1 MAFGFKRTATLCL
14 LGAVALQAA
23 GSLQAGSLASP
34 SAGPLQARLQPAH
47 GGRDQIPVDRLI
59 IKFKPAAQAVVQRS
73 LQPSA
78 QIRESIPALQR
89 LASRHQL
96 QGRPLRRLP
105 NGSHVVQLDQQ
116 RSPADIAAVIS
127 QFILDPDIE
136 MVEVDLRMF
145 PAAIPTDPL
154 YVSQWALSEATGGVR
169 PQAAWDFTQGQGAVV
184 AILDTGVLPHA
195 DLVGNLLPGYDFVSN
210 TFMANDGGGRDS
222 DASDPGDAIAADDCG
237 SGVPEQDEPSS
248 WHGTHVAGIA
258 AAQAFNGV
266 GGSGV
271 AFQAEILPV
280 RVLGRCGGYTSDI
293 VDAIYWAA
301 GFSVSGV
308 PANASP
314 ADVINLSLSSP
325 VAAAC
330 SASYSDAINA
340 ARGAGTLVVVAAG
353 NAAGNAD
360 TFPPGNCP
368 GAFTVA
374 ATTRQGGRAFYSN
387 YGSLVDL
394 AAPGGAMQSS
404 TDPNG
409 ILSTANSG
417 TQAPVADNYIY
428 LQGSSMAAPQ
438 VTGVAALL
446 FAADDTLTVD
456 AAETAM
462 RTSARAFPA
471 SCVGCGAGL
480 VDASAAMALVTGT
493 VTPADAADLALTL
506 KGTTG
511 KFVKDA
517 ANPGQGTIQYQAD
530 IANNGPDIAT
540 AVVLANV
547 FPDAVVLE
555 TITPGQGS
563 CNSAGTTCTI
573 GDLVAGATASV
584 VVKVRTTNSASMP
597 FQGQVTAATAD
608 PVSANNYVL
617 KKFGG
622 ALGWLVLPL
631 LGLLWRRRNTGLRF
645 WRRMEKK

>member
-34 SAGPLQARLQPAH
+34 SAGPLQARLQSVH

-222 DASDPGDAIAADDCG
+222 DASDPGDAIAANDCG

-271 AFQAEILPV
+271 ASQAEILPV

-308 PANASP
+308 PANATP

-330 SASYSDAINA
+330 SASYADAINA

-456 AAETAM
+456 AVETAM
-462 RTSARAFPA
+462 RTAARAFPA

-540 AVVLANV
+540 AVVLTNV

>member
-14 LGAVALQAA
+14 LGVVALQASFLHA
-23 GSLQAGSLASP
+23 STLQASSFQTSSLQKT
-34 SAGPLQARLQPAH
+34 H

-59 IKFKPAAQAVVQRS
+59 IRFKPAAQAAVQRS
-73 LQPSA
+73 LQPSSA
-78 QIRESIPALQR
+78 QLRESIPALQR

-96 QGRPLRRLP
+96 QGRPLRRLA

-127 QFILDPDIE
+127 QFILDPDVDT
-136 MVEVDLRMF
+136 VEVDLRMF

-184 AILDTGVLPHA
+184 AILDTGVLAHS
-195 DLVGNLLPGYDFVSN
+195 DLVANLLPGYDFVSN
-210 TFMANDGGGRDS
+210 AFMANDGGGRDS

-258 AAQAFNGV
+258 AAQAFNGI

-271 AFQAEILPV
+271 APQAEILPV

-308 PANASP
+308 PANPTP

-330 SASYSDAINA
+330 SASYADAINA

-368 GAFTVA
+368 GAFTVT

-394 AAPGGAMQSS
+394 AAPGGAMQTS

-409 ILSTANSG
+409 IRSTANSG
-417 TQAPVADNYIY
+417 TQGPVADNYIY
-428 LQGSSMAAPQ
+428 LQGTSMAAPH
-438 VTGVAALL
+438 VAGVAALL
-446 FAADDTLTVD
+446 FAADDTLTVN

-462 RTSARAFPA
+462 RTAARAFPV

-480 VDASAAMALVTGT
+480 VDASAALALVTGL
-493 VTPADAADLALTL
+493 VTPADAADLVLTL
-506 KGTTG
+506 KGSTG

-530 IANNGPDIAT
+530 VANNGPDTAT
-540 AVVLANV
+540 AVVLTNV
-547 FPDAVVLE
+547 FPDAVALE

-563 CNSAGTTCTI
+563 CNSAGTACAL
-573 GDLVAGATASV
+573 GDLATGATASV
-584 VVKVRTTNSASMP
+584 TVKVRTTNSASMP
-597 FQGQVTAATAD
+597 FQGQVTTATAD
-608 PVSANNYVL
+608 PDSSNNYVL

-622 ALGWLVLPL
+622 ALGWLLLPL
-631 LGLLWRRRNTGLRF
+631 LVLLGRRYRNNGLRF
-645 WRRMEKK
+645 CIGLEKK

>member
-14 LGAVALQAA
+14 LGVVALQA
-23 GSLQAGSLASP
+23 SLLHASTLQ
-34 SAGPLQARLQPAH
+34 SSSFQTSPLQKTH

-59 IKFKPAAQAVVQRS
+59 IRFKPAAQAAVQRS
-73 LQPSA
+73 LQPSSA
-78 QIRESIPALQR
+78 QLRESIPALQR

-96 QGRPLRRLP
+96 QGRLLRRLA

-116 RSPADIAAVIS
+116 QSPDAIAAVIS
-127 QFILDPDIE
+127 QFILDPDVDT
-136 MVEVDLRMF
+136 VEVDLRMF

-184 AILDTGVLPHA
+184 AILDTGVLAHS
-195 DLVGNLLPGYDFVSN
+195 DLVANLLPGYDFVSN
-210 TFMANDGGGRDS
+210 AFMANDGGGRDS
-222 DASDPGDAIAADDCG
+222 DASDPGDAIAVDDCG
-237 SGVPEQDEPSS
+237 SGVPEQDESSS

-258 AAQAFNGV
+258 AAQAFNGI

-271 AFQAEILPV
+271 APQAEILPV

-308 PANASP
+308 PANPTP

-330 SASYSDAINA
+330 SASYADAINA

-353 NAAGNAD
+353 NATGNAD

-368 GAFTVA
+368 GAFTVT

-394 AAPGGAMQSS
+394 AAPGGAMQTS

-409 ILSTANSG
+409 IRSTANSG
-417 TQAPVADNYIY
+417 TQGPVADNYIY
-428 LQGSSMAAPQ
+428 LQGTSMAAPH
-438 VTGVAALL
+438 VAGVAALL
-446 FAADDTLTVD
+446 FAADDTLTVN

-462 RTSARAFPA
+462 RTAARAFPA

-480 VDASAAMALVTGT
+480 VDASAALALVTGL
-493 VTPADAADLALTL
+493 VTPADAADLVLTL
-506 KGTTG
+506 KGSTG

-530 IANNGPDIAT
+530 VANNGPDTAT
-540 AVVLANV
+540 ALVLTNV
-547 FPDAVVLE
+547 FPDAVALE

-563 CNSAGTTCTI
+563 CNSAGTTCSL
-573 GDLVAGATASV
+573 GDLATGATASV
-584 VVKVRTTNSASMP
+584 TVKVRTTNSASMP
-597 FQGQVTAATAD
+597 FQGQVTAATTD
-608 PVSANNYVL
+608 PASGNNYVL

-622 ALGWLVLPL
+622 ALGWLLLPL
-631 LGLLWRRRNTGLRF
+631 LALLGRRYRNNGLRF
-645 WRRMEKK
+645 CIGLEKK